1 MAGGLWSF
9 FVSAAFVMRYAGHLG
24 LRAPD
29 RPLFRHSARSAD
41 PVDQIAF
48 LAEQGFAGVQDN
60 FLKLRPVDEQQRI
73 GAAIARHGLRM
84 GSFNNN
90 PLAWNRPLWS
100 ATDPDARAE
109 LARDLEESITAA
121 ARTGGQHLT
130 CVTGMGPRDG
140 QAAQDAARHAAE
152 LQGMIANLRRLAD
165 RAAAGNCILCVE
177 PVAAAWIPGL
187 LVATLADALHVV
199 RAVAHP
205 AVKLLFDIAHVQT
218 SEGDVLARLGACWN
232 EVALLQAADTP
243 GRCDLGSGEL
253 DWPAILR
260 FVRAQRYDGLIE
272 IEHLPL
278 DDSAAGEAQLLHR
291 LHAVDAAI

>member
-1 MAGGLWSF
+1 M
-9 FVSAAFVMRYAGHLG
+9 SAPFRLRYTGHLG

-29 RPLFRHSARSAD
+29 QPLFRHSARSAD

-60 FLKLRPVDEQQRI
+60 FLKLRPVAEQERI
-73 GAAIARHGLRM
+73 GVALARYGLQM

-100 ATDPDARAE
+100 LADPAAQAE
-109 LARDLEESITAA
+109 LARDLEDSIAAA
-121 ARTGGQHLT
+121 ARTGGRYLT
-130 CVTGMGPRDG
+130 CVTGMGLRQGDP
-140 QAAQDAARHAAE
+140 AEDAARHAAE
-152 LQGMIANLRRLAD
+152 LQGMIENLRRLAD
-165 RAAAGNCILCVE
+165 RAAEGGGILCVE

-199 RAVAHP
+199 HTVAHP

-218 SEGDVLARLGACWN
+218 SEGDVLSRLRACWSD
-232 EVALLQAADTP
+232 VALLQAADTP
-243 GRCDLGSGEL
+243 GRRDLGSGEL

-260 FVRAQRYDGLIE
+260 FVREQAYAGLIE
-272 IEHLPL
+272 IEHLPAE
-278 DDSAAGEAQLLHR
+278 DSAEAEHQLLRR
-291 LHAVDAAI
+291 LRAVDAAL

>member
-1 MAGGLWSF
+1 M
-9 FVSAAFVMRYAGHLG
+9 SATFVMRYAAHLG

-29 RPLFRHSARSAD
+29 QPLFRHSARSVD
-41 PVDQIAF
+41 PADQIAF

-60 FLKLRPVDEQQRI
+60 FLKLRPVPEQERI
-73 GAAIARHGLRM
+73 GAALAQHDLRM
-84 GSFNNN
+84 GSVNNN

-100 ATDPDARAE
+100 ATDAAAGAE
-109 LARDLEESITAA
+109 LARDLEDSITAA
-121 ARTGGQHLT
+121 ARTGGRHLT

-140 QAAQDAARHAAE
+140 HAAQDAARQATE

-165 RAAAGNCILCVE
+165 RAAKGSCVLCVE

-187 LVATLADALHVV
+187 LVATLTDALHVV

-205 AVKLLFDIAHVQT
+205 AVKLLFDIAHVQA
-218 SEGDVLARLGACWN
+218 SEGDVLPRLRACWN
-232 EVALLQAADTP
+232 EVGLLQAADTP
-243 GRCDLGSGEL
+243 GRRDLGSGEL

-291 LHAVDAAI
+291 LRAVDAAI

>member
-1 MAGGLWSF
+1 M
-9 FVSAAFVMRYAGHLG
+9 SATFVMRYAAHLG

-29 RPLFRHSARSAD
+29 QPLFRHSARSVD
-41 PVDQIAF
+41 PADQIAF

-60 FLKLRPVDEQQRI
+60 FLKLRPVPEQERI
-73 GAAIARHGLRM
+73 GAALAQHDLRM

-100 ATDPDARAE
+100 ATDPAARAE
-109 LARDLEESITAA
+109 LARDLEDSITAA
-121 ARTGGQHLT
+121 ARTGGRHLT

-140 QAAQDAARHAAE
+140 QAAQDAARQATE

-165 RAAAGNCILCVE
+165 RAAEGSCVLCVE

-187 LVATLADALHVV
+187 LVATLTDALHVV

-205 AVKLLFDIAHVQT
+205 AVKLLFDTAHVQA
-218 SEGDVLARLGACWN
+218 SEGDVLSRLRACWS

-243 GRCDLGSGEL
+243 GRRDLGSGDL

-260 FVRAQRYDGLIE
+260 FVRAQRYD
-272 IEHLPL
+272 
-278 DDSAAGEAQLLHR
+278 SAAGEAQLLHR
-291 LHAVDAAI
+291 LRAVDAAI

>member
-1 MAGGLWSF
+1 M
-9 FVSAAFVMRYAGHLG
+9 SAPFRLRYTGHLG

-29 RPLFRHSARSAD
+29 QPLFRHSARSAD

-60 FLKLRPVDEQQRI
+60 FLKLRPVAEQERI
-73 GAAIARHGLRM
+73 GVALARYGLQM

-100 ATDPDARAE
+100 LADPAAHAE
-109 LARDLEESITAA
+109 LARDLEESIAAA
-121 ARTGGQHLT
+121 ARTGGRYLT
-130 CVTGMGPRDG
+130 CVTGMGLRQGDP
-140 QAAQDAARHAAE
+140 AEDAARHAAE
-152 LQGMIANLRRLAD
+152 LQGMIENLRRLAD
-165 RAAAGNCILCVE
+165 RAAEGGCILCVE

-199 RAVAHP
+199 HTVAHP

-218 SEGDVLARLGACWN
+218 SEGDVLSRLRACWSD
-232 EVALLQAADTP
+232 VALLQAADTP
-243 GRCDLGSGEL
+243 GRRDLGSGEL

-260 FVRAQRYDGLIE
+260 FVREQAYAGLIE
-272 IEHLPL
+272 IEHLPAA
-278 DDSAAGEAQLLHR
+278 DSAEAEHQLLRR
-291 LHAVDAAI
+291 LRAVDAAL

>member
-1 MAGGLWSF
+1 M
-9 FVSAAFVMRYAGHLG
+9 SAPFRLRYTGHLG

-29 RPLFRHSARSAD
+29 QPLFRHSARSAD

-60 FLKLRPVDEQQRI
+60 FLKLRPVAEQERI
-73 GAAIARHGLRM
+73 GVALARYGLQM

-100 ATDPDARAE
+100 LADPAAHAE
-109 LARDLEESITAA
+109 LARDLEESIAAA
-121 ARTGGQHLT
+121 ARTGGRYLT
-130 CVTGMGPRDG
+130 CVTGMGLRQGDP
-140 QAAQDAARHAAE
+140 AEDAARHAAE
-152 LQGMIANLRRLAD
+152 LQGMIENLRRLAD
-165 RAAAGNCILCVE
+165 RAAEGGGILCVE

-199 RAVAHP
+199 HTVAHP

-218 SEGDVLARLGACWN
+218 SEGDVLSRLRACWSD
-232 EVALLQAADTP
+232 VALLQAADTP
-243 GRCDLGSGEL
+243 GRRDLGSGEL

-260 FVRAQRYDGLIE
+260 FVREQAYAGLIE
-272 IEHLPL
+272 IEHLPAA
-278 DDSAAGEAQLLHR
+278 DSAEAEHQLLRR
-291 LHAVDAAI
+291 LRAVDAAL

>member
-1 MAGGLWSF
+1 M
-9 FVSAAFVMRYAGHLG
+9 SAPFRLRYTGHLG

-29 RPLFRHSARSAD
+29 QPLFRHSARSAD

-60 FLKLRPVDEQQRI
+60 FLKLRPVAEQERI
-73 GAAIARHGLRM
+73 GVALARYGLQM

-100 ATDPDARAE
+100 LADPAAQAE
-109 LARDLEESITAA
+109 LARDLEESIAAA
-121 ARTGGQHLT
+121 ARTGGRYLT
-130 CVTGMGPRDG
+130 CVTGMGLRQGDP
-140 QAAQDAARHAAE
+140 AEDAARHAAE
-152 LQGMIANLRRLAD
+152 LQGMIENLRRLAD
-165 RAAAGNCILCVE
+165 RAAEGGCILCVE

-199 RAVAHP
+199 HTVAHP

-218 SEGDVLARLGACWN
+218 SEGDVLPRLRACWSD
-232 EVALLQAADTP
+232 VALLQAADTP
-243 GRCDLGSGEL
+243 GRRDLGSGEL

-260 FVRAQRYDGLIE
+260 FVREQAYAGLIE
-272 IEHLPL
+272 IEHLPAA
-278 DDSAAGEAQLLHR
+278 DSAEAEHQLLRR
-291 LHAVDAAI
+291 LRAVDAAL